1 MQLDKMTLL
10 ERIVLTL
17 WVGSMWTIGFI
28 VAPVLFSSI
37 DDRMLAGNIAGQLF
51 SIVSYIGI
59 GSASLLI
66 VLSVHR
72 SGAAIFAS
80 WPFRILLAMLLIT
93 LIGELGITPVMQVI
107 KAEAGTALQMGTDAH
122 SRFAMLHDISSILFI
137 INSVLGLVLVVRGV
151 MPAFRHTSVAD

>member
-1 MQLDKMTLL
+1 MQLNKMKLL

-28 VAPVLFSSI
+28 VAPVLFSTL

-59 GSASLLI
+59 GSAFLLI
-66 VLSVHR
+66 VLSIHR
-72 SGAAIFAS
+72 SGAAIFAN

-93 LIGELGITPVMQVI
+93 LIGELGITPVMQAI
-107 KAEAGTALQMGTDAH
+107 KAGAGTALQKGTDAH
-122 SRFAMLHDISSILFI
+122 GRFAMLHGISSILFI

-151 MPAFRHTSVAD
+151 IPAFRHTNVAD